1 MDENDKQIGVISI
14 EQALDLARERNLDL
28 IQVTEKTDPPVCKI
42 TDYGKYL
49 YQQEKKARKL
59 NKREG
64 GELKEIRLTFAISLN
79 DLGTRA
85 NQAVKFLSRGDRV
98 RIALRL
104 RGREKAL
111 EGYAREKIQKFLEKV
126 QQSFPIKIER
136 DLKREPRGLT
146 MIIAKA

>member
-1 MDENDKQIGVISI
+1 MSI
-14 EQALDLARERNLDL
+14 EQALTLARQRDLDL
-28 IQVTEKTDPPVCKI
+28 IQVTEKADPPVCKI

-64 GELKEIRLTFAISLN
+64 GELKEIRLTFAISIN
-79 DLGTRA
+79 DLETRA

-126 QQSFPIKIER
+126 QQSFPVKTER

-146 MIIAKA
+146 MIISKG